1 MGHRWCNRVNLAPPG
16 DPLTAAPS
24 FAARRMSWVTLW
36 VTESERGGPG
46 VSTETASDLAFYLVG
61 LTGFEPATP

>member
-1 MGHRWCNRVNLAPPG
+1 MGHLWANRVNFATG

-24 FAARRMSWVTLW
+24 FAARRVSWVTLW